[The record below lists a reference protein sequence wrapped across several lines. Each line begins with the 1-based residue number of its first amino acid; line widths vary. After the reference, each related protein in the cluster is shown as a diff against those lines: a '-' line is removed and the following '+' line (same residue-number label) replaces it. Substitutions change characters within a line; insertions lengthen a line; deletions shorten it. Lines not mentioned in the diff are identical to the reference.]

1 MSGWNGLKPITSRIV
16 SDAAQGTPGRSIL
29 VVEDE
34 VLICLLIET
43 ILMDAEYQVII
54 ANSVADALNIVDA
67 APLGAAILDLNVKG
81 EKVFPVAEKLAAASI
96 PFIFATGGGG
106 AEIVGFPNA
115 PWIAKPFRENE
126 LLEAIDRLT
135 AGSSA

>member
-1 MSGWNGLKPITSRIV
+1 MI
-16 SDAAQGTPGRSIL
+16 DAAQEKPARSIL

-43 ILMDAEYQVII
+43 ILTDAKYRVIV
-54 ANSVADALNIVDA
+54 ANSVAEALDTVGE
-67 APLGAAILDLNVKG
+67 APPDAAILDLNVKG